1 MAVKTAATAELQFGG
16 AVIGKVRDIKLDIN
30 RDALETT
37 GIGQTD
43 RTYVYGIR
51 STSGSGTLL
60 YDSTDTAT
68 RNVMNTLL
76 SDSQSLSR
84 VKLVLDT
91 ATTLGTIEGDV
102 VVTQAG
108 VSVSVG
114 DVVSVPIS
122 FNVSGKPS
130 GSF

>member
-43 RTYVYGIR
+43 RTYVYGVR

>member
-1 MAVKTAATAELQFGG
+1 
-16 AVIGKVRDIKLDIN
+16 
-30 RDALETT
+30 
-37 GIGQTD
+37 
-43 RTYVYGIR
+43 
-51 STSGSGTLL
+51 
-60 YDSTDTAT
+60 
-68 RNVMNTLL
+68 MNTLL

-108 VSVSVG
+108 ISVSVG
-114 DVVSVPIS
+114 DLVSVPIS

>member
-43 RTYVYGIR
+43 RTYVYGTR

>member
-16 AVIGKVRDIKLDIN
+16 ASIGKVRDIKLDIN

-43 RTYVYGIR
+43 RTYVYGVR

-60 YDSTDTAT
+60 YDSADTAT
-68 RNVMNTLL
+68 RDVMNTLL

-91 ATTLGTIEGDV
+91 ATALGTIEGDV

-114 DVVSVPIS
+114 DLVSVPIS

-130 GSF
+130 GAF

>member
-16 AVIGKVRDIKLDIN
+16 SVIGKVRDVTLTLN

-43 RTYVYGIR
+43 RTYAYGIR
-51 STSGSGTLL
+51 STTGSGTLL
-60 YDSTDTAT
+60 YDSSDAAT

-76 SDSQSLSR
+76 SDTATLSR
-84 VKLVLDT
+84 VRLVLDT
-91 ATTLGTIEGDV
+91 ATTIGTIEGDV

-114 DVVSVPIS
+114 DLVSVPIS
-122 FNVSGKPS
+122 FSVSGKPS
-130 GSF
+130 GAF

>member
-37 GIGQTD
+37 GIGQAD
-43 RTYVYGIR
+43 RTYVYGVR